1 MRPSPLEDQQEFQLP
16 QVSRGD
22 FLAFFQPIGTISQTK
37 SLPFFDSLSSCILL
51 FQGEACI

>member
-22 FLAFFQPIGTISQTK
+22 FLAFFQPIGTHFTNKISPLLRLTQLVYFT
-37 SLPFFDSLSSCILL
+37 LS
-51 FQGEACI
+51 G